1 MKHSFPKIVRYSI
14 ILIMITCIQPGCE
27 DTGRSLVYQPPQAA
41 PIRVDSLA
49 PSLLVEVDSGRRMS
63 RGIFTQSG
71 KSLVVFFHGNACTI
85 NSMTDFAS
93 ALQQRGYSTLL
104 VEYPGYGISS
114 EYSPAEERI
123 YRDANTLV
131 SYIQKKYHFDNRH
144 TVLFG
149 QSLGTGVAMELATR
163 GTGGKLVLVSPFS
176 SLVAVAKHHYPGFLV
191 SIVLSETYDNLTKA
205 DNVTVP
211 VLIIH
216 GKKDRVVPYRM
227 GEVLTRKLKN
237 ARMFSIHGAGHND
250 IYYYFDSR
258 LWNEID
264 VFIKER
270 Y

>member
-1 MKHSFPKIVRYSI
+1 MKNSFPNILRYSI
-14 ILIMITCIQPGCE
+14 ILIMITCLQPGCE
-27 DTGRSLVYQPPQAA
+27 DTGRSLVYQPP
-41 PIRVDSLA
+41 PGIVMDIDSSRS
-49 PSLLVEVDSGRRMS
+49 SLLVEVNSGKRLS

-71 KSLVVFFHGNACTI
+71 ESLVVFFHGNACTI
-85 NSMTDFAS
+85 NAMTDYAK
-93 ALQQRGYSTLL
+93 ALQQRGYSILL

-123 YRDANTLV
+123 YSDANTLV
-131 SYIQKKYHFDNRH
+131 SYIQKKYHFDKRH

-149 QSLGTGVAMELATR
+149 QSLGTGVAMELAAR

-176 SLVAVAKHHYPGFLV
+176 SLAAVAKHHYPDFLV
-191 SIVLSETYDNLTKA
+191 SMVLSEKYDNISKA
-205 DNVTVP
+205 DKVTNP

-227 GEVLTRKLKN
+227 GEALTGKLKN

-250 IYYYFDSR
+250 IYYYFDSK

-264 VFIKER
+264 VFIKE
-270 Y
+270 

>member
-1 MKHSFPKIVRYSI
+1 MI
-14 ILIMITCIQPGCE
+14 IRIFLLLVIFIIFAGCE
-27 DTGRSLVYQPPQAA
+27 NTGRSLVYQPP
-41 PIRVDSLA
+41 PGRPVHVESSGY
-49 PSLLVEVDSGRRMS
+49 PVLVEVNSGKRMS
-63 RGIFTQSG
+63 RGLFTQSG
-71 KSLVVFFHGNACTI
+71 ELLVVFFHGNACTI
-85 NSMTDFAS
+85 NAMKDYAN

-114 EYSPAEERI
+114 EYSPAEEKI
-123 YRDANTLV
+123 YRDAHLLI
-131 SYIQKKYHFDNRH
+131 SHIQKKYHFENRH

-163 GTGGKLVLVSPFS
+163 GTGGKLILVSPFS
-176 SLVAVAKHHYPGFLV
+176 SLVAVAKHHYPDFLV
-191 SIVLSETYDNLTKA
+191 SMVLSEKYDNISKA
-205 DNVTVP
+205 TRVTIP

-227 GEVLTRKLKN
+227 GETLTGKLKN

-264 VFIKER
+264 IFIKDGH
-270 Y
+270 